1 MNCPRC
7 HGLMVYDRVYGPE
20 EVLFELPIWRCL
32 NCGDT
37 VDPLILENRRKHEQ
51 ETNAAKTKAA

>member
-20 EVLFELPIWRCL
+20 EVTLELLIWRCL
-32 NCGDT
+32 NCGET
-37 VDPLILENRRKHEQ
+37 VDPLILQNRMKQ
-51 ETNAAKTKAA
+51 ERGANPARTKAA

>member
-20 EVLFELPIWRCL
+20 EIMLELPIWRCL
-32 NCGDT
+32 NCGET
-37 VDPLILENRRKHEQ
+37 VDPLILQNRLKQ
-51 ETNAAKTKAA
+51 EREANPTETKAA